1 MEDSMR
7 AKGHESLS
15 EGRAALAKMMTAH
28 WFIEHGKQ
36 FGYAAAAI
44 IVLMFFLFSWNKRF
58 TGNRSD
64 YLKMQTAFSTWA
76 SQDKHDLALFKEV
89 SEPLD
94 RHPELAAKFGT
105 LIAQRLLVLGEAK
118 LAQEYGQAALK
129 RTKALLCPYHALFS
143 QNTLLISQGRLK
155 EALEAAHGLKRQ
167 MASDE
172 AMWKDKN
179 HALAAGRALFAY
191 NLLRI
196 ASLEREAGSFEGE
209 KAAWDEVL
217 CNAGWDSKVGQSST
231 YDPEA
236 FKILS
241 DNFQS
246 GDVSL
251 LDYINQRKKELVS
264 LSPSGAAR

>member
-1 MEDSMR
+1 MR
-7 AKGHESLS
+7 VKGHESLA

-28 WFIEHGKQ
+28 WFVEHGKQ
-36 FGYAAAAI
+36 FVYAAVAI
-44 IVLMFFLFSWNKRF
+44 AVLMVFLFSWNKRF

-64 YLKMQTAFSTWA
+64 YLKMQAAFSTWA
-76 SQDKHDLALFKEV
+76 AQEKHDLVLFKEV
-89 SEPLD
+89 SEPLN

-129 RTKALLCPYHALFS
+129 RTKALLCPYHAQFS

-155 EALEAAHGLKRQ
+155 EALEAAYGLKTQ
-167 MASDE
+167 MTSDE
-172 AMWKDKN
+172 ALWKVKN
-179 HALAAGRALFAY
+179 HPLTAGRALFAY

-196 ASLEREAGSFEGE
+196 ASLEREAGSLEGE

-217 CNAGWDSKVGQSST
+217 RNSGWDAKAGGSPT

-236 FKILS
+236 FKMLS
-241 DNFQS
+241 ENFQS
-246 GDVSL
+246 GEVSL
-251 LDYINQRKKELVS
+251 LDYINQRKK
-264 LSPSGAAR
+264 G